1 MLRGG
6 GLIRGCLFFGIGLFV
21 EYEKLVLKIKRGRK
35 VYDEGE
41 HLQRSRA
48 RLVSSFSPTRL
59 IGATR
64 NFMPCSSPTANSPSG
79 GGETGPEE

>member
-21 EYEKLVLKIKRGRK
+21 EYEKLVLKIKRGT
-35 VYDEGE
+35 VDDGGE